1 MSRLALSA
9 LLLGLLGCAPPSPPA
24 QVSPLPAPAPEA
36 AAPVGAPAWTF
47 LPGQG
52 RPALALLPRTGD
64 GFPAVALVVQGAG
77 GVVAHTALAALLEA
91 RLQAAAI
98 PAEGRADRDGFR
110 LVVIGKDDGELRKAI
125 PALSE
130 AALRPVGEADAAG
143 LRLASARVQAL
154 RAWSLSDGALEDFA
168 ACSGDP
174 ALPPGVDLPRLDAPE
189 HRAQVEA
196 WRSGILAS
204 RSAFGA
210 VGPPGS
216 MRVVQEAVA
225 VLSGWPVGEPV
236 PPAPPPSGEQPV
248 VGSEPG
254 PPSRGFRVSVAAWFP
269 DAESAPRVA
278 GLLGAPGAAAGE
290 RLQRFSRPTRLHRV
304 TGVARR
310 GGSCVVASV
319 EAGPGS
325 DRDLPEDA
333 ALVAALLRQEI
344 EALARSSSPLVPPE
358 DPRVAAVAGA
368 WWALVQGASSPG
380 EPRFRVALRVT
391 PREGPPPSA
400 ARFEAALRSLQER
413 SPSSLEIRS
422 AQEQGQGRLW
432 ALVAST
438 CPLAETPAEHGITAL
453 SLLAALQGGT
463 QTRDGVA
470 LEPWIE
476 PDGVGVLAWT
486 SPRAGEPPGAA
497 GERLAEVVGR
507 VLLGAPPSAGAIQE
521 ARGTLLG
528 RLSTSET
535 FPGELW
541 ATLAPEQ
548 PGRLWVGG
556 SLDGVARPGVD
567 AVRQRWTRLTA
578 GPLRAALLV
587 EHPEQREA
595 LARGLARWVA
605 PAPASCASPP
615 LGPLGSGGA
624 VLREDN
630 RAYLLWRIDTSQGG
644 AGHAAVTALLL
655 GEPGRALASVLEGS
669 GVTGRGWVAGKGA
682 EAGFVVELRGAREA
696 LGGGI
701 ERTRALFERLEG
713 QGEAWKRAAARWGE
727 LERERRLSPRGR
739 VIALWSGEA
748 MGEPEEDGW
757 RRWAREQLAASRAV
771 VLRPKQ

>member
-1 MSRLALSA
+1 
-9 LLLGLLGCAPPSPPA
+9 
-24 QVSPLPAPAPEA
+24 
-36 AAPVGAPAWTF
+36 
-47 LPGQG
+47 
-52 RPALALLPRTGD
+52 
-64 GFPAVALVVQGAG
+64 VALVVQGAG

-91 RLQAAAI
+91 RLQAAGI

-110 LVVIGKDDGELRKAI
+110 LVVTGKDDGELRKAI
-125 PALSE
+125 LALSE

-168 ACSGDP
+168 ACAGDP

-204 RSAFGA
+204 RSAVGV

-216 MRVVQEAVA
+216 VRAVQEAVA
-225 VLSGWPVGEPV
+225 TLSGWPNGEPV
-236 PPAPPPSGEQPV
+236 PPASPPSGEQPV

-254 PPSRGFRVSVAAWFP
+254 PPPRGFRVSVAAWFP

-278 GLLGAPGAAAGE
+278 GLLGAPGAAVGE
-290 RLQRFSRPTRLHRV
+290 RLQRFSRSTRLHRV

-310 GGSCVVASV
+310 GGSCVVASA
-319 EAGPGS
+319 EAGPAS
-325 DRDLPEDA
+325 DREIPEDA
-333 ALVAALLRQEI
+333 AQVAALLRQEI
-344 EALARSSSPLVPPE
+344 EALARSSVPLVPPE
-358 DPRVAAVAGA
+358 DPRAAAVAGA
-368 WWALVQGASSPG
+368 WWALVQGGASSPG
-380 EPRFRVALRVT
+380 EPRFRIALRVA
-391 PREGPPPSA
+391 PREGSPPPA
-400 ARFEAALRSLQER
+400 ARFEAALRSFQGR
-413 SPSSLEIRS
+413 APSSLEIRS

-432 ALVAST
+432 ALVASA

-453 SLLAALQGGT
+453 SLLAALPGGAP
-463 QTRDGVA
+463 TRDGVS

-486 SPRAGEPPGAA
+486 SPRPGESPEAA
-497 GERLAEVVGR
+497 GDRLAEVVGR
-507 VLLGAPPSAGAIQE
+507 ALLGAPPSAGAIQE

-528 RLSTSET
+528 RLSASDP

-587 EHPEQREA
+587 ERPEQREA
-595 LARGLARWVA
+595 LVRGLARWVN
-605 PAPASCASPP
+605 PTPASCASPP
-615 LGPLGSGGA
+615 LGPLGPGGA
-624 VLREDN
+624 VLREGN
-630 RAYLLWRIDTSQGG
+630 RAYLLWRIDASGDG

-655 GEPGRALASVLEGS
+655 GEPGRALASALEGS
-669 GVTGRGWVAGKGA
+669 GVTGRGWVVGKGA
-682 EAGFVVELRGAREA
+682 EAGFVVELRGAKEA

-701 ERTRALFERLEG
+701 ERARGLFERLEG
-713 QGEAWKRAAARWGE
+713 QGEAWKRAASRWGE
-727 LERERRLSPRGR
+727 LERERRWSPRGR

-748 MGEPEEDGW
+748 ARAPEEAGW
-757 RRWAREQLAASRAV
+757 RRWSREQLAASRAV